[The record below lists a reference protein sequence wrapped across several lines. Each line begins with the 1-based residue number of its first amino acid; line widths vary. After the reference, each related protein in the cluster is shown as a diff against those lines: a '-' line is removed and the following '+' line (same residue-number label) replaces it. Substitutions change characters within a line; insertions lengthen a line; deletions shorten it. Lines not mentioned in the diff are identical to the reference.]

1 MSLLGKLK
9 TAIKGN
15 PVIKEYEIGKQV
27 ASAGPGL
34 LWKVHNAIKK
44 STQQVRRV
52 KYSSKQQA
60 CPFLFPVPVL
70 IQEVSVFL
78 FSKVAPELE
87 KVPKK
92 RREAIYEMLRRCPT
106 NLARLRHPHLLM
118 IEHPVEESRC
128 VCVCV
133 CVSVCVCMCGFSS
146 VYTCTC
152 ILPHTETTL
161 VGLGLGPLIVT
172 MMV

>member
-1 MSLLGKLK
+1 MPTIIIDLTPYQRIFYFEMSLLGKLK

-34 LWKVHNAIKK
+34 LWKVHSAIKK
-44 STQQVRRV
+44 STQQVRDV
-52 KYSSKQQA
+52 KYSSKQA
-60 CPFLFPVPVL
+60 CPFLSFSCF
-70 IQEVSVFL
+70 QEVSVFL
-78 FSKVAPELE
+78 FNKVTPELE

-106 NLARLRHPHLLM
+106 NLARLRHPHLLT
-118 IEHPVEESRC
+118 IEHQVEESRC

-133 CVSVCVCMCGFSS
+133 CV
-146 VYTCTC
+146 
-152 ILPHTETTL
+152 L
-161 VGLGLGPLIVT
+161 
-172 MMV
+172 